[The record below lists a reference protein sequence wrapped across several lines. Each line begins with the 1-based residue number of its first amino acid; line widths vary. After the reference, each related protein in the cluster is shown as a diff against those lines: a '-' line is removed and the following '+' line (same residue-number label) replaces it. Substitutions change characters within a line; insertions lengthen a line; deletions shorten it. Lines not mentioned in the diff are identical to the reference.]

1 MLKEINTIK
10 GDARSYSVNDNIKK
24 YSLTDVG
31 FIKTKRGGYVL
42 QRSLDP
48 MDPYTAKK
56 KLKVAIDS
64 NLKLLDMSTTDAS
77 GLHAIDIY
85 KKGGDQEAIEQYNFI
100 IKNLIDREILKIN
113 E

>member
-1 MLKEINTIK
+1 MLKEVNTIK
-10 GDARSYSVNDNIKK
+10 GDQQSYRVNANIKK
-24 YSLTDVG
+24 YALSDVG
-31 FIKTKRGGYVL
+31 FIKTPRGNFVL

-56 KLKVAIDS
+56 KLKVTIDH

-77 GLHAIDIY
+77 GLQTIDIF
-85 KKGGDQEAIEQYNFI
+85 KKGGDPAAIEQYHFI
-100 IKNLIDREILKIN
+100 VQNLLEREIIAN